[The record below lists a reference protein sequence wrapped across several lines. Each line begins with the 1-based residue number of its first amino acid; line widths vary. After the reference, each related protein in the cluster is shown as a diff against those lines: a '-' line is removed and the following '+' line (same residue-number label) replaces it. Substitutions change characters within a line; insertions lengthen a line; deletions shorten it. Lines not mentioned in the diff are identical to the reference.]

1 MDNNIKRLLHTLF
14 PFIIFVFIQRLL
26 VIVTGRLELPIEP
39 ALTGLLC
46 FLPASAAAVL
56 LFRLK
61 TYAPTDE
68 EENDPIPPPE
78 KSHPGHGLLGVVA
91 AVAVMI
97 VLMFLVSVPFSGS
110 DSEAPA
116 KSLTAFLSLV
126 LIHPIAE
133 EYIFRGLFYGE
144 LRKMNPVFG
153 CLVQCVMFA
162 IAHETV
168 TGMIYALGSGIVLAY
183 LMENTGRLWVPMAA
197 HAIINF
203 RSWLC
208 LTVLAEEPLL
218 CTMIDRIFII
228 GGFVCFILFLIIRN
242 APPRTGAVTDTTE
255 DSDE

>member
-110 DSEAPA
+110 DSEAPV

-242 APPRTGAVTDTTE
+242 APPRTGAVTDTPE